1 MSHRIVC
8 PQCREGGAFR
18 VPPQSPRE
26 LVASLVWMV
35 PFQCQHCHHR
45 FLARRVRTA
54 GSSHVVDRREH
65 LRIPVKL
72 CLSFSGGKVRG
83 EGIVM
88 DLSLG
93 GCIIKSDTHV
103 HLDDIFYLEIVIAE
117 HEPPVEVAA
126 MVRSVSAR
134 GIAFKFLRKAQE
146 NKRLLTFIQSRS
158 GSTSSTL
165 TKAVEPTIA
174 G

>member
-1 MSHRIVC
+1 MRRQVAC
-8 PQCREGGAFR
+8 PQCREGGAIC
-18 VPPQSPRE
+18 VLPQSPSE
-26 LVASLVWMV
+26 FIAALIWMA
-35 PFQCQHCHHR
+35 PFECQHCLHR
-45 FLARRVRTA
+45 FLARRMGM
-54 GSSHVVDRREH
+54 GSSHSRERREH

-72 CLSFSGGKVRG
+72 CLSFSGGKVKG

-88 DLSLG
+88 DLSLS
-93 GCIIKSDTHV
+93 GCVIKSETRVHV
-103 HLDDIFYLEIVIAE
+103 DDIFYLEIIIVQN
-117 HEPPVEVAA
+117 EPPIEVAA

-158 GSTSSTL
+158 GSISSPL
-165 TKAVEPTIA
+165 PKAVEPTIA